1 MSKDEKVLKDGQAER
16 DQRSQD
22 EEEESNI
29 PIACGNS
36 ILIWLIREDDQY
48 PLIVICSWDVW
59 GHLIGGKGEGFFA
72 PSLGKGRIFILGD
85 GKLLKGVGGKALII
99 FFFFFFLW
107 FHIFLLLIWDEITIT

>member
-1 MSKDEKVLKDGQAER
+1 MSKNEKVLKDGQAER
-16 DQRSQD
+16 DQRSQN

-48 PLIVICSWDVW
+48 TPIVICSWDVW

-99 FFFFFFLW
+99 FLFFFFFFCDFIFFLFW
-107 FHIFLLLIWDEITIT
+107 FEMK